1 MKGGTLYFETSG
13 SGEIPVICIH
23 GWACE
28 GAQFLELSRLLGLQ
42 FRVYRLDLPGHGRTP
57 LGDFVPSYE
66 NYTDLILDFALAHGL
81 ENPVLLGHS
90 MGGVLALMVAA
101 TGRLQPRA
109 VINLDGSL
117 PPSGQTL
124 AGLAM
129 VRSWLDKPDFRERLA
144 VALRR
149 SFFLL
154 HERDARSEAIIKKM
168 CSAPEAVLR
177 FLPEQFDRLNA
188 ARILPKVPVPTL
200 YIGAA
205 SPHFDA
211 NEVAVAQFRIEHIA
225 GSGHFLHVYAPQQVA
240 DSVEEFLHSAPQL
253 A

>member
-1 MKGGTLYFETSG
+1 MKKETVHFDTSG

-28 GAQFLELSRLLGLQ
+28 GAQFLELNRFLGPQ
-42 FRVYRLDLPGHGRTP
+42 FRCYRLDLPGHGRTP
-57 LGDFVPSYE
+57 LGSFVPSYE
-66 NYTDLILDFALAHGL
+66 NYTNVIVEFALAHEL
-81 ENPVLLGHS
+81 ENPVLIGHS
-90 MGGVLALMVAA
+90 MGGVLALMAAA

-117 PPSGQTL
+117 PPSEQTL

-129 VRSWLDKPDFRERLA
+129 VRNWLDKPDFRERLA
-144 VALRR
+144 VALRK
-149 SFFLL
+149 SFFLH
-154 HERDARSEAIIKKM
+154 HERDARSEAIIQKM

-177 FLPEQFDRLNA
+177 FLPEQFDSLNA
-188 ARILPKVPVPTL
+188 TRILPKVPAPIL

-205 SPHFDA
+205 HPHFDPD
-211 NEVAVAQFRIEHIA
+211 EVALAQLRLESIA
-225 GSGHFLHVYAPQQVA
+225 HAGHFLHVYAPQQVA
-240 DSVEEFLHSAPQL
+240 ACVEEFLHSVPQL